1 MGRQS
6 QRYPTPPHDVPEG
19 ELHIYTDG
27 SAKLKG
33 DIWKAGCGVWFG
45 HQSPHNISTSPR
57 GKQTVNR
64 AELSAIILAIR
75 KALHWDT
82 PFSCLVV
89 FSDSQLCIEGIRVYR
104 HRWKLDGWTRRGQ
117 PLQNADLWKLIDRII
132 VAAEDAEFDLVF
144 NHVPAHIGIIGNECA
159 DKLAKAA
166 VRTAFQVLTRTT
178 ADRELLEMDGMA
190 DAMVA
195 AMTSDFL
202 TRQQSQEPDV
212 DSDPLQWKWVPFHLR
227 Q

>member
-1 MGRQS
+1 M
-6 QRYPTPPHDVPEG
+6 
-19 ELHIYTDG
+19 
-27 SAKLKG
+27 
-33 DIWKAGCGVWFG
+33 
-45 HQSPHNISTSPR
+45 
-57 GKQTVNR
+57 
-64 AELSAIILAIR
+64 
-75 KALHWDT
+75 
-82 PFSCLVV
+82 
-89 FSDSQLCIEGIRVYR
+89 
-104 HRWKLDGWTRRGQ
+104 
-117 PLQNADLWKLIDRII
+117 DRIL
-132 VAAEDAEFDLVF
+132 VAAEDADFEIVF
-144 NHVPAHIGIIGNECA
+144 NHIPAHIGIIGNECA